1 MKKVLNTCCLIALA
15 CLQLSCASEK
25 LVIADDAPQA
35 TIELNAYGMGRRD
48 ETRISLAGKIECS
61 AFLWVKQANRKATP
75 IVSVSLAQAKNTA
88 KLPAGKNTLLVI
100 GQNIDDRTAVL
111 FWEMFVKPNA
121 KYVVT
126 VKNEVKDK
134 FVFGSPA
141 SALAITVLENGI
153 PLTVK
158 QVAEPTEEDC
168 KNQ

>member
-1 MKKVLNTCCLIALA
+1 LAKQKKVTRQSRESDKPPIRKNA
-15 CLQLSCASEK
+15 K
-25 LVIADDAPQA
+25 FKA
-35 TIELNAYGMGRRD
+35 T
-48 ETRISLAGKIECS
+48 
-61 AFLWVKQANRKATP
+61 RKATP

-126 VKNEVKDK
+126 VKDK

-141 SALAITVLENGI
+141 SALAITVLENGM

-158 QVAEPTEEDC
+158 QVAEPT
-168 KNQ
+168 

>member
-1 MKKVLNTCCLIALA
+1 MSFSVSKSTAVLVGAQTNTCFSSCNTNRMA
-15 CLQLSCASEK
+15 CTMVVVFPVPGGPCTTA
-25 LVIADDAPQA
+25 
-35 TIELNAYGMGRRD
+35 
-48 ETRISLAGKIECS
+48 ISLADKIECS

-111 FWEMFVKPNA
+111 FWEMFVKPNT